1 MELWLLAAWAVS
13 GALLL
18 FTHLLLAWRVFSG
31 PLDAV
36 WRYLGVLVPFFTPIA
51 AWRTGHRFAAVAW
64 ILLLL
69 LYISL
74 RLVQPHA

>member
-1 MELWLLAAWAVS
+1 MELWLITAWTVS

-36 WRYLGVLVPFFTPIA
+36 WRYLGVLIPFFTPIA
-51 AWRTGHRFAAVAW
+51 AWRAGNRFAPVAW
-64 ILLLL
+64 LLLL
-69 LYISL
+69 FLYISL
-74 RLVQPHA
+74 RLVEPHA